1 MGAFEIWEVR
11 VPGGTGR
18 LFWLLRLTLH
28 RCYPLPQPSRM
39 GTVRP
44 LWLDIPVACPLQ
56 RTNRGAIHG
65 ILAYRMDLRP
75 QMPLM
80 TDTDGPPPFSETFD
94 RLDWIEQR
102 WRAAGSS
109 VWRGGPDG
117 RCLRPDGSRDRYQ
130 TERRR
135 GELAYWL
142 RELRSPG
149 RAAFRFRFEAWQS
162 ERRLEL
168 ASALG
173 VADLSAWASG
183 IDVVEFGGGP
193 LPFVALGRWRSAV
206 SVDPLN
212 EGYALS
218 GILDER
224 DSFVPLVCGAEHTPL
239 ASACC
244 DLVVCDNTLDHVDE
258 PAAVC
263 CEISRL
269 LRPGGALWL
278 LVDVGA
284 PADEMHPYPMHR
296 ELVEAMLGPVGMRLE
311 LSAARGRPSH
321 PRASHQLRML
331 WRRTED

>member
-1 MGAFEIWEVR
+1 
-11 VPGGTGR
+11 
-18 LFWLLRLTLH
+18 
-28 RCYPLPQPSRM
+28 
-39 GTVRP
+39 
-44 LWLDIPVACPLQ
+44 
-56 RTNRGAIHG
+56 
-65 ILAYRMDLRP
+65 
-75 QMPLM
+75 M
-80 TDTDGPPPFSETFD
+80 TDPDAHIAFSETRD
-94 RLDWIEQR
+94 RLVWIEQR
-102 WRAAGSS
+102 WRAAAPS

-117 RCLRPDGSRDRYQ
+117 RCIRPDGSRDRYQ

-149 RAAFRFRFEAWQS
+149 AAAFRYRFEAWQS

-173 VADLSAWASG
+173 VADLSAWGAG
-183 IDVVEFGGGP
+183 IDAVEFGGGP

-206 SVDPLN
+206 SIDPLN

-224 DSFVPLVCGAEHTPL
+224 GGFLPIASGAERTPL
-239 ASACC
+239 PSACC
-244 DLVVCDNTLDHVDE
+244 DLVICDNTLDHVDE

-263 CEISRL
+263 CEASRL
-269 LRPGGALWL
+269 LRPGGILWL

-296 ELVEAMLGPVGMRLE
+296 ELVEAMLAPVGMELE
-311 LSAARGRPSH
+311 MCATRARPSH

-331 WRRTED
+331 WRRVGDQPASFESSTLSSEPGSM